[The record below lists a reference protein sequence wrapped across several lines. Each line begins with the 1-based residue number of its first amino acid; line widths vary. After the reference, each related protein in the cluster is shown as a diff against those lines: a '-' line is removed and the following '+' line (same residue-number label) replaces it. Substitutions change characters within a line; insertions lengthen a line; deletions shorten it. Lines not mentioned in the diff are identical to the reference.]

1 MITAMP
7 RIAIAIHDF
16 SKCLATFRDT
26 LGMPVVDL
34 SESSA
39 ASLGAKVAMCV
50 PEGGSNI
57 ELMSPADPNAPL
69 SHSLQKFLT
78 RRGEGL
84 FALMLEAPDPDTE
97 AEALSGRGL
106 NVLPLMAGAGGR
118 DVHPNSTHG
127 VLIRVYPTN
136 SFRGHAADHGQDTE
150 SPGLSGIARV
160 IVAVHDLDHAMAV
173 YGNKFAL
180 DIAEPIIDAKRGVR
194 SAISTPPSGG
204 VIELV
209 SVYDRNRPFAESVAE
224 FLESRGEGMYALVLQ
239 SHDLQ
244 ESARNLAAR
253 GVKVHNVADLP
264 NMLEIERAST
274 FGARIWVESA

>member
-16 SKCLATFRDT
+16 PKCLATFRDV

-34 SESSA
+34 SESSV

-69 SHSLQKFLT
+69 SHSLQKFLA

-97 AEALSGRGL
+97 ADALSGRGL

-127 VLIRVYPTN
+127 VLIRVYPVH
-136 SFRGHAADHGQDTE
+136 SFRGHATAYEQDTD

-160 IVAVHDLDHAMAV
+160 IVAVHDLDHAVAV

-180 DIAEPIIDAKRGVR
+180 DIAEPTVDAKRGVR
-194 SAISTPPSGG
+194 SAVCTPPSGG
-204 VIELV
+204 VIEFV
-209 SVYDRNRPFAESVAE
+209 SVANRNLPFAESVAE
-224 FLESRGEGMYALVLQ
+224 FLQSRGEGMYALVLQ
-239 SHDLQ
+239 SHDLRR
-244 ESARNLAAR
+244 STKNLTAR
-253 GVKVHNVADLP
+253 GVEVHNVASSPDLV
-264 NMLEIERAST
+264 EIERAST
-274 FGARIWVESA
+274 FGTRIWIAFT